1 MIIQDIILKRYI
13 KHNFILQ
20 SEQQKQFAQ
29 PNWTKL
35 NQIQSSS
42 TWIHTSL
49 KKEKKKEEYTP

>member
-29 PNWTKL
+29 PNSTK
-35 NQIQSSS
+35 NQIQTSSS

>member
-29 PNWTKL
+29 PNSTK
-35 NQIQSSS
+35 SK
-42 TWIHTSL
+42 HHRPPEYTSL

>member
-29 PNWTKL
+29 PNSTK
-35 NQIQSSS
+35 NQIQTSS